1 MNILIFAHTTD
12 YGGAERALFDFVSLL
27 IPIHQVSVMF
37 PSSKG
42 VSVDKFREVGVK
54 CGVIPIEPSLPSP
67 FTTFLKLCDPKIRD
81 LIGLLKQSKYDLIV
95 CNTITTVHGA
105 VIAQELK
112 IPCLTYA
119 HEYLLGEPDLKPHGC
134 SEEFYIDTISKL
146 SNHLL
151 CASEYVKSSF
161 KDHSKCSILYPFT
174 PYQDIKTDCDSSSS
188 EDQFNVLVIGA
199 KSKRKNSHFAVTVL
213 KALRLRGISVNLHII
228 GPENSGSY
236 KLKQQVTIRDEENCF
251 IHSYLDDPYSIP
263 GKKINLVCSLSEP
276 FGLTIPESLL
286 RGIPV
291 VSSRCGGPE
300 EILPSELLYDVN
312 DVDGCVRTIETIVKK
327 YDHFSA
333 ISRAQ
338 YLELVEKNNVEFRR
352 LIVNKALER
361 ATQDFHSNAIED
373 DFINLDSFMKVL
385 TPPITFDQIVENI
398 SAVSSKSPFPMSASQ
413 VRSLVNSEIRTPGS
427 AVMADIQN
435 FDVVPFGYSENM
447 ERLYKNGLGLAA
459 ELLANLENIGKQYML
474 SYIVLRL
481 EELRK
486 TKPNLRILSLGDG
499 LGVDSIVLAS
509 CGFNVEYIDF
519 DKSLM
524 SQCAE
529 LNFKAATNNF
539 GKPLSL
545 SILLEPSPFYDAI
558 ISLEVIEH
566 VSDPKAFMRY
576 TSSLLKPGGL
586 LFVSECFDGIYD
598 KWPTH
603 LYLNEKYS
611 SILPV
616 LAAPY
621 FKLLD
626 INTQPIG
633 KPYLFSKNVTDK
645 IEDSALTFFDDPT
658 FFGSMGNGQI
668 RIGF

>member
-12 YGGAERALFDFVSLL
+12 YGGAERALFDLVSLL
-27 IPIHQVSVMF
+27 IPKHQVSVMF

-42 VSVDKFREVGVK
+42 VSVDKFREAGVK
-54 CGVIPIEPSLPSP
+54 CGVIPIDPSLPAP
-67 FTTFLKLCDPKIRD
+67 FETLLKICDPKIED
-81 LIGLLKQSKYDLIV
+81 LIRSLKKSRYDLII
-95 CNTITTVHGA
+95 CNTITTLHGA

-112 IPCLTYA
+112 IACITYA
-119 HEYLLGEPDLKPHGC
+119 HEFLPDESDLIPHGC
-134 SEEFYIDTISKL
+134 SDEFYLDVIRKL

-161 KDHSKCSILYPFT
+161 KDNKKCSVLYPFT
-174 PYQDIKTDCDSSSS
+174 PYQDIKTNCDSSLCT
-188 EDQFNVLVIGA
+188 DQFHILVIGS
-199 KSKRKNSHFAVTVL
+199 KSKRKNSHFAITVL
-213 KALRLRGISVNLHII
+213 KALRLRGVLVNLHII
-228 GPENSGSY
+228 GSENSGSY
-236 KLKQQVTIRDEENCF
+236 KLNQQAIIRDEDNFF
-251 IHSYLDDPYSIP
+251 IHSHLDDPYSIS

-291 VSSRCGGPE
+291 VSSKCGGPE
-300 EILPSELLYDVN
+300 EILPPALLYDVN
-312 DVDGCVRTIETIVKK
+312 DIDSCVRVIEAVVKE

-333 ISRAQ
+333 KAREQ
-338 YLELVEKNNVEFRR
+338 YLELAEKNNIESRR
-352 LIVNKALER
+352 LIVNQALER
-361 ATQDFHSNAIED
+361 ATQDFQANSNES
-373 DFINLDSFMKVL
+373 DFLNVDSFKRVL
-385 TPPITFDQIVENI
+385 NPPISFDQIVENI
-398 SAVSSKSPFPMSASQ
+398 STVSNKSPFPLSTSQ
-413 VRSLVNSEIRTPGS
+413 VRSLVNAEIQTPGS
-427 AVMADIQN
+427 AVMRDIQN

-447 ERLYKNGLGLAA
+447 EHLYKNGLGLAA
-459 ELLANLENIGKQYML
+459 ELLANLENIGKQHML
-474 SYIVLRL
+474 AYIVLRL
-481 EELRK
+481 DELRK
-486 TKPNLRILSLGDG
+486 TKPNLKILSLGDG

-509 CGFNVEYIDF
+509 CGFNIEYIDF

-529 LNFKAATNNF
+529 LNFKTAAMNF

-545 SILLEPSPFYDAI
+545 SILLEPSSSYDAI

-566 VSDPKAFMRY
+566 VSDPKSFMRY
-576 TSSLLKPGGL
+576 ISNLLIPGGL
-586 LFVSECFDGIYD
+586 LFMSECFDGIYD
-598 KWPTH
+598 RWPTH
-603 LYLNEKYS
+603 LYSNERYA

-626 INTQPIG
+626 INTHPIG

-645 IEDSALTFFDDPT
+645 IEDDALIFFDHPN